1 MLATRVLTAVV
12 LIPLVLAALFLLP
25 PLGWGAVS
33 LVAIVAAAAEWA
45 SLAGYR
51 KPAWLLFVAGTLLLG
66 VNLLASPYAGFSR
79 GWPQGV
85 VLAVCGAA
93 AVFWLVVAPPWL
105 ALRWKPASSLSMA
118 ITGWIVLIGAWVAV
132 VELQARSPWLL
143 LAAMAL
149 VWVADTAAYFAGR
162 AFGVHRLAPEV
173 SPGKTWEGVYGA
185 LAAVVVY
192 ALLLVPY
199 AAAAGFSGAV
209 SPIAILIWIALAL
222 ALTALSVVGDLY
234 ESLLKRQAGVK
245 DSGRVL
251 PGHGGVLDRIDAL
264 LATMPVAALLA
275 LVLLQ

>member
-1 MLATRVLTAVV
+1 M
-12 LIPLVLAALFLLP
+12 
-25 PLGWGAVS
+25 
-33 LVAIVAAAAEWA
+33 
-45 SLAGYR
+45 
-51 KPAWLLFVAGTLLLG
+51 
-66 VNLLASPYAGFSR
+66 
-79 GWPQGV
+79 
-85 VLAVCGAA
+85 
-93 AVFWLVVAPPWL
+93 
-105 ALRWKPASSLSMA
+105 
-118 ITGWIVLIGAWVAV
+118 
-132 VELQARSPWLL
+132 
-143 LAAMAL
+143 
-149 VWVADTAAYFAGR
+149 
-162 AFGVHRLAPEV
+162 
-173 SPGKTWEGVYGA
+173 
-185 LAAVVVY
+185 Y